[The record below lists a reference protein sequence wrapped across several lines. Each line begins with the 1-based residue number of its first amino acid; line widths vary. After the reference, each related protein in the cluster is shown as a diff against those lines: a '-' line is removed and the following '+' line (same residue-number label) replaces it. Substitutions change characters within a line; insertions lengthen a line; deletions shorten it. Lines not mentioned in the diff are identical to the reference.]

1 MTHGFFLHA
10 SNRTEDLLEN
20 LAAVLQR
27 APQKSLFGAELILIQ
42 SQGMERVVSQ
52 NLADHFGSFC
62 NFRFY
67 LPLNFL
73 GHIASL
79 LAPGISSGGFDRG
92 ILTWR
97 LEALLRDCDGEK
109 YKPLH
114 RYLHGAEPSR
124 RRYQLARRIA
134 DIFDQYQLMRS
145 KMVLDWEEDRATF
158 LDGPEAVAED
168 WQMALWR
175 RLVNQPEGGAHRAM
189 LFQRVIDFLNK
200 SGEGAL
206 SARLP
211 QRVSIFGVHTLPP
224 RFLEYLTT
232 LSRQMN
238 VHLYLLSPCQGYWG
252 DMTGEKKALRTVLR
266 TGIEAV
272 EGEGGHPL
280 LADLGRQG
288 RDLQEIMLAGLDFT
302 LEDFDFTLE
311 STSWHDAVD
320 NAAEGGPLLLEQVQ
334 YDILKG
340 KVTPARLDAD
350 DSIRVISA
358 HSRWREL
365 EVLHDHLL
373 QLLEGDPSITLRDI
387 VVMAPDIQ
395 HYAALIPAVFSDIQY
410 SVADCSL
417 QWRNPAIAAFSL
429 FLNLF
434 KGRFGRSEVMELLQH
449 SLIAGRFELNE
460 KDVEEVI
467 RWTEEAGIRWGLSVQ
482 QRSQV
487 GLDFSEATFRFGL
500 DRLLMGFMI
509 DSDNFVD
516 GVLPWPDLE
525 GRGASALGGL
535 CQFFAVIERA
545 EAGFHAPRS
554 LMAWST
560 LLLDTMECL
569 LTDTGAG
576 EVAELR
582 TLLTGLAE
590 SEQFTGEQEVDFTV
604 ICEWFTDCTTESRS
618 SAGFLGG
625 RLTFCSML
633 PMRSIPFKAI
643 CLLGLDDGVFPRTD
657 RADSFSLIAAA
668 PRLGDRSPRN
678 DDRYQFL
685 EAILAARRVLYLSY
699 VGFSQQT
706 GDVVP
711 PSVVVSEFLDLLSR
725 SYGVTNLVCEHP
737 LYSFSDHYFD
747 GSSPSFFSYSRH
759 NLAVAQARQEAWKEV
774 QVSQETEPSQQR
786 IDEVSPFGWWQGEVE
801 QEEAESISVGEL
813 FNFYKNPQAWFVNN
827 VLGIRPDTGDV
838 QRDDRESFSLNPL
851 EKARVNRVLFEEMM
865 TAGGAL
871 KGTTEEELLH
881 RLQSQSLWPLG
892 TSGRL
897 NFAEQQR
904 GVLTYVE
911 RVQTLNL
918 GDPQPE
924 KFLELLSTPATDNLV
939 LGGALTGFFA
949 GGNLQLRFGK
959 LRGKDLLRGWLHHQL
974 SCLAG
979 LPGETWLLAEDA
991 TFYFNGE
998 FAKDDGGLNPGLA
1011 SLLRLW
1017 REGRRRPL
1025 CALVEPAFE
1034 WAVKAVKKGA
1044 GMESAAQLKL
1054 ERDLE
1059 NLYEPELALLV
1070 GAGEPAALLG
1080 DEFEQFAEKVM
1091 VPVYEAGMEGV

>member
-10 SNRTEDLLEN
+10 SNRTEDLLEH
-20 LAAVLQR
+20 LAAVLQS
-27 APQKSLFGAELILIQ
+27 APQKSLFGAELFLIQ

-52 NLADHFGSFC
+52 NLADRFGSFC

-73 GHIASL
+73 GHVADL
-79 LAPGISSGGFDRG
+79 LDLGISPDGFDRG

-97 LEALLRDCDGEK
+97 IEALLRDCDGEK

-114 RYLHGAEPSR
+114 RYLHGEEPSR

-134 DIFDQYQLMRS
+134 DTFDQYQLMRS
-145 KMVLDWEEDRATF
+145 KMVLDWEEDRSTF
-158 LDGPEAVAED
+158 SSGPEAVAEA

-175 RLVNQPEGGAHRAM
+175 RLVAQPEGGAHRAM

-200 SGEGAL
+200 SGEGEL

-224 RFLEYLTT
+224 RFLEYLAT

-252 DMTGEKKALRTVLR
+252 DMTGEKKALRTALK
-266 TGIEAV
+266 TGLEAA
-272 EGEGGHPL
+272 EGAGGHPL

-288 RDLQEIMLAGLDFT
+288 RDLQEIMLEDIDFT
-302 LEDFDFTLE
+302 LEI
-311 STSWHDAVD
+311 TSWHDAVED
-320 NAAEGGPLLLEQVQ
+320 AAEDGPLLLEQVQ
-334 YDILKG
+334 HDILLG
-340 KVTPARLDAD
+340 KVTPTRLDAD
-350 DSIRVISA
+350 DSIRVIST

-373 QLLEGDPSITLRDI
+373 QFLEDDPSVTLRDI

-395 HYAALIPAVFSDIQY
+395 HYAALIPAVFNDIQY
-410 SVADCSL
+410 SVADRSL

-429 FLNLF
+429 FLDLF

-449 SLIAGRFELNE
+449 RLVAERFEMNE
-460 KDVEEVI
+460 KDVEEVT

-482 QRSQV
+482 QRSEL
-487 GLDFSEATFRFGL
+487 GLDFSEATFRSGL

-525 GRGASALGGL
+525 GRGAAALGGL
-535 CQFFAVIERA
+535 CEFFAVIERA
-545 EAGFHAPRS
+545 ETEFHHPRS
-554 LMAWST
+554 LTEWST
-560 LLLDTMECL
+560 LLLENMENL

-576 EVAELR
+576 EVTELR
-582 TLLTGLAE
+582 TLLAGLAE
-590 SEQFTGEQEVDFTV
+590 SEQFTGAQEVDFTV
-604 ICEWFTDCTTESRS
+604 ICEWFTDCTAESRS
-618 SAGFLGG
+618 SSGFLGG

-668 PRLGDRSPRN
+668 PRLGDRSSRN

-699 VGFSQQT
+699 IGLSEQN
-706 GDVVP
+706 GDVLP

-725 SYGVTNLVCEHP
+725 SYGVTDLVCEHP
-737 LYSFSDHYFD
+737 LYSFSDRYFD
-747 GSSPSFFSYSRH
+747 GSSSALFSYSRH
-759 NLAVAQARQEAWKEV
+759 NLAVARARQEAWKEL
-774 QVSQETEPSQQR
+774 QVPQETAPFQGF
-786 IDEVSPFGWWQGEVE
+786 DEVSPFGWWQGEVE

-827 VLGIRPDTGDV
+827 VLGIRPNTGDV
-838 QRDDRESFSLNPL
+838 RRDDRESFSLNPL
-851 EKARVNRVLFEEMM
+851 EKAIVNKNLFDEMIV
-865 TAGGAL
+865 AGGAL
-871 KGTTEEELLH
+871 KETAEEEILH

-904 GVLTYVE
+904 GVLNYVN
-911 RVQTLNL
+911 RVQELNL

-924 KFLELLSTPATDNLV
+924 KLIEMPSTPATDNLV
-939 LGGALTGFFA
+939 LGGTLTGFFT

-991 TFYFNGE
+991 TLHFNGDIT
-998 FAKDDGGLNPGLA
+998 KDDGGLNPGIT

-1025 CALVEPAFE
+1025 CALVEPAFD
-1034 WAVKAVKKGA
+1034 WALKAAGKGDV
-1044 GMESAAQLKL
+1044 EAAALAKLK
-1054 ERDLE
+1054 RGLE
-1059 NLYEPELALLV
+1059 NLYEPELALLL
-1070 GAGEPAALLG
+1070 GEGEPDALLG

-1091 VPVYEAGMEGV
+1091 VPVYKAGMEGM

>member
-10 SNRTEDLLEN
+10 SNRTEDLLEH
-20 LAAVLQR
+20 LAAVLQS
-27 APQKSLFGAELILIQ
+27 APQKSLFGTEMFLIQ
-42 SQGMERVVSQ
+42 SQGMGRVVSQ
-52 NLADHFGSFC
+52 NLADRFGSFC

-73 GHIASL
+73 CHIANL
-79 LAPGISSGGFDRG
+79 LDLDISPDGFDRG

-114 RYLHGAEPSR
+114 RYLHGDEPSH

-134 DIFDQYQLMRS
+134 DTFDQYQLMRS
-145 KMVLDWEEDRATF
+145 KMVLDWEEERATF
-158 LDGPEAVAED
+158 PDGPEAVDEE

-175 RLVNQPEGGAHRAM
+175 RLVDQPEGGAHRAL

-200 SGEGAL
+200 SGEGEL

-224 RFLEYLTT
+224 RFLEYLAT
-232 LSRQMN
+232 LSRQIN

-252 DMTGEKKALRTVLR
+252 DMTGEKKVLR
-266 TGIEAV
+266 TALKTGLDVA

-288 RDLQEIMLAGLDFT
+288 RDLQEIMLEDIDFT
-302 LEDFDFTLE
+302 LEI
-311 STSWHDAVD
+311 TSWHDPLE
-320 NAAEGGPLLLEQVQ
+320 NAAEGSSLLLEQVQ
-334 YDILKG
+334 HDILKG
-340 KVTPARLDAD
+340 KVTPARLAAD
-350 DSIRVISA
+350 DSIRVISTY
-358 HSRWREL
+358 SRWREL

-373 QLLEGDPSITLRDI
+373 QFFEDDPSLTLRDI

-395 HYAALIPAVFSDIQY
+395 HYAALIPAAFNDIQY
-410 SVADCSL
+410 SVADRSL

-429 FLNLF
+429 FLDLF

-449 SLIAGRFELNE
+449 RFIAGRFELNE
-460 KDVEEVI
+460 KDVEEVT

-482 QRSQV
+482 QRSEL
-487 GLDFSEATFRFGL
+487 GLDFSEATFRSGL

-545 EAGFHAPRS
+545 EAEFHDPRS
-554 LMAWST
+554 LTAWST
-560 LLLDTMECL
+560 LLLDTMENL

-576 EVAELR
+576 EVGELR
-582 TLLTGLAE
+582 TLLVGLAE
-590 SEQFTGEQEVDFTV
+590 SEPFTGEQDVDFTV
-604 ICEWFTDCTTESRS
+604 ICEWFNDCTAESS
-618 SAGFLGG
+618 SSVGFPGG

-668 PRLGDRSPRN
+668 PRPGDRSPRN

-699 VGFSQQT
+699 IGLSEQN
-706 GDVVP
+706 GDVLP

-725 SYGVTNLVCEHP
+725 SYGVADIVCEHP
-737 LYSFSDHYFD
+737 LYSFSERYFD
-747 GSSPSFFSYSRH
+747 DSSSAFFSYSGH
-759 NLAVAQARQEAWKEV
+759 NLAVAQARQEAWREK
-774 QVSQETEPSQQR
+774 QVSLETAPSPQR
-786 IDEVSPFGWWQGEVE
+786 VDEVSPFGWWRGEVE
-801 QEEAESISVGEL
+801 QDEAESISVGEL
-813 FNFYKNPQAWFVNN
+813 FNFYKNPPAWFVNN

-838 QRDDRESFSLNPL
+838 QRDDRESFSLNFL
-851 EKARVNRVLFEEMM
+851 EKARVNRVLFDEMIV
-865 TAGGAL
+865 AGGAL
-871 KGTTEEELLH
+871 KETAEESLLH

-897 NFAEQQR
+897 NFAEQQQE
-904 GVLTYVE
+904 VLTYVE
-911 RVQTLNL
+911 RLQALNL

-924 KFLELLSTPATDNLV
+924 KFLDIPSTPATDNLA
-939 LGGALTGFFA
+939 LGGTLTDFFA

-959 LRGKDLLRGWLHHQL
+959 LRGKDLLRGWLYHQL

-979 LPGETWLLAEDA
+979 LSGETWLLAADV
-991 TFYFNGE
+991 TLHFNGDMT
-998 FAKDDGGLNPGLA
+998 KDDGGLNPGIT

-1025 CALVEPAFE
+1025 CALVEPAFD
-1034 WAVKAVKKGA
+1034 WAVKAVKKGI
-1044 GMESAAQLKL
+1044 GMEAAAQSKL

-1059 NLYEPELALLV
+1059 YLYEPELALLI
-1070 GAGEPAALLG
+1070 GEGEPAALL
-1080 DEFEQFAEKVM
+1080 DEEFEQFAEKVM
-1091 VPVYEAGMEGV
+1091 VPVYKAGMEGA